1 MFDFFFFLGVNDR
14 TVNSLEEIDILG
26 SDINGDLSR
35 ILNVPFHEI
44 SAAKI
49 ALGTPFFFLGE
60 KNFLL
65 YSIFRNNL
73 F

>member
-1 MFDFFFFLGVNDR
+1 
-14 TVNSLEEIDILG
+14 LG

-60 KNFLL
+60 KNFFI
-65 YSIFRNNL
+65 IFY